1 MPFIK
6 NLQEKP
12 IKTRERIL
20 WGGVIIVAIILFSF
34 LIWQQKKQLSSLNIS
49 SRDIPQLE
57 LPREEIGRLKGYIGQ
72 LKELDKQAPQISGAQ
87 KKSLEEIKGLKEEDL
102 EKVLSELNEE
112 DKKDLGELIKK
123 IQEKKALNEEDKK
136 TLEGLIKKIQENIKN
151 RTSPT
156 K

>member
-34 LIWQQKKQLSSLNIS
+34 LIWQQKKQLSSLTIPS
-49 SRDIPQLE
+49 KDIPKLE
-57 LPREEIGRLKGYIGQ
+57 LSTEEIGRLKGYIGQ
-72 LKELDKQAPQISGAQ
+72 LNELEKQPQIPGVQ
-87 KKSLEEIKGLKEEDL
+87 IEDIERIKGLKEEDL
-102 EKVLSELNEE
+102 EKILSED
-112 DKKDLGELIKK
+112 DKKTLGELIKK
-123 IQEKKALNEEDKK
+123 IQEKKILSEDDKK
-136 TLEGLIKKIQENIKN
+136 TLGELIKKIQENIES
-151 RTSPT
+151 RASTT